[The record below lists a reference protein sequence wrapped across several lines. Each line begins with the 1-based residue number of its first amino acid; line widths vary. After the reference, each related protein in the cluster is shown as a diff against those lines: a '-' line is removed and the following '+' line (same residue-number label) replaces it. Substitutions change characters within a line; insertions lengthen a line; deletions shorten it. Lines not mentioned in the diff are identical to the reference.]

1 MSLTPKQQKFCQAV
15 VRGMN
20 QSDAYRQAYDAK
32 RMSSKTVNQKA
43 CRLMAKGNIG
53 ARVAE
58 LRAPV
63 LKKVQYDQARWL
75 EEVQR
80 CAFVDPRQLFDA
92 DGNPI
97 AIPAL
102 TDESAPAVAGFE
114 VTQEFSGKGDSRE
127 LVGYTKKIK
136 ITDKLRALEL
146 FGKATG
152 YYVDKSVPP
161 LSELE
166 TTATSILIAM
176 LADHQRRR
184 AAREVTHAHDA

>member
-1 MSLTPKQQKFCQAV
+1 MTPKQEKFCQAIIQ
-15 VRGMN
+15 GHN
-20 QSDAYRQAYDAK
+20 QSEAHCLAYGVKKATP
-32 RMSSKTVNQKA
+32 KTINERA
-43 CRLMAKGNIG
+43 SRLMANSKVV

-63 LKKVQYDQARWL
+63 VKAVQHDQARWL

-80 CAFVDPRQLFDA
+80 CAFVDPRQFFDA
-92 DGNPI
+92 EGNPI

-146 FGKATG
+146 YGKATG